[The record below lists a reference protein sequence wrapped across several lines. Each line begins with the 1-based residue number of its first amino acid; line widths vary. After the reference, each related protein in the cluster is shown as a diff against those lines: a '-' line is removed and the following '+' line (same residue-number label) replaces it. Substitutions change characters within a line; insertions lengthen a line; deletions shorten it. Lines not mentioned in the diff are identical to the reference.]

1 MMTFRVMVCRGLLLI
16 LGVMGAVLS
25 GGLLLVQAS
34 MGAREQGTTIA
45 VLDTQPETLC
55 TVLQELSFP
64 YCLGNDIWI
73 EMVTGYEG
81 LYTEDESME
90 PIVDG
95 AAIVLYNGGENML
108 EDVEVTL
115 VTDGDDLV
123 FSGTYLP
130 AGERTMI
137 LAQEKAIFTNQ
148 KILEAEVRFDV
159 VETPPAQDIAIAEWE
174 GTGLRLVNNGADTVR
189 DITVLY
195 KTYYKEMGFYL
206 GGLTNQAYVGSLE
219 AGEDTILPLSNY
231 ASGYS
236 RVLLVLSQVP

>member
-1 MMTFRVMVCRGLLLI
+1 MMTIRVMACRGLLLI
-16 LGVMGAVLS
+16 LGIMGAVLS

-45 VLDTQPETLC
+45 VLDTQPEILG
-55 TVLQELSFP
+55 TVSQELTFP
-64 YCLGNDIWI
+64 YCLGNDIWV

-90 PIVDG
+90 PIVNG
-95 AAIVLYNGGENML
+95 AAILLYNGGEKML

-123 FSGTYLP
+123 FFGTYLP

-137 LAQEKAIFTNQ
+137 LAQKKATYTNQ
-148 KILEAEVRFDV
+148 KIRKAEVRFDV
-159 VETPPAQDIAIAEWE
+159 VETPSARNIAIAEWE
-174 GTGLRLVNNGADTVR
+174 GTSLRLVNTGSDTVR

-206 GGLTNQAYVGSLE
+206 GGLTNQAYAGSLE

-236 RVLLVLSQVP
+236 RVLLVVSQGP

>member
-25 GGLLLVQAS
+25 GGLLLDQAS
-34 MGAREQGTTIA
+34 MGAMEQGTTIA

-55 TVLQELSFP
+55 TVLQELTFP

-73 EMVTGYEG
+73 ETVTGYEG

-159 VETPPAQDIAIAEWE
+159 VETPPAQDIAIVEWE
-174 GTGLRLVNNGADTVR
+174 GTGLRLVNNGADAVR

>member
-1 MMTFRVMVCRGLLLI
+1 MMTFKVMICRGLLLI
-16 LGVMGAVLS
+16 LGMMGAVLS

-45 VLDTQPETLC
+45 VLDTQPETLG
-55 TVLQELSFP
+55 TVSQELTFP
-64 YCLGNDIWI
+64 YCLGNDIWV

-90 PIVDG
+90 PIVNG
-95 AAIVLYNGGENML
+95 AAILLYNGGEKML

-115 VTDGDDLV
+115 VTDGNDLV

-137 LAQEKAIFTNQ
+137 LAQKKATYTNQ
-148 KILEAEVRFDV
+148 KIRKAEVRFDV
-159 VETPPAQDIAIAEWE
+159 VETPPVQDIAVAEWE
-174 GTGLRLVNNGADTVR
+174 GTGLRLVNTGSDTVS

-206 GGLTNQAYVGSLE
+206 GGLTNQAYAGSLE
-219 AGEDTILPLSNY
+219 AGEDIILPLSNY

-236 RVLLVLSQVP
+236 RVLLVVSRR